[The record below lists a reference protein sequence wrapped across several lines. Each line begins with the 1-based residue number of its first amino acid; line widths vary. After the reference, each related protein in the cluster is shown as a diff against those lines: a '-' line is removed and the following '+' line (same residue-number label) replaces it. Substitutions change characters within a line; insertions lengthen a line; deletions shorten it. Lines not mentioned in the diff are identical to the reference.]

1 MQVIDFFL
9 IVLPLGMI
17 VITLIGVVLFIARR
31 EDIKQK
37 KIKHS
42 IEKFSKEKEKKHV
55 DFRNEQ
61 TELDRMLKSSVL
73 DQETYERL
81 SLIVKMNE
89 KDLDETIGALISIEN
104 EKKTRKK
111 EPVVSPPKVELEEE
125 LVEVFEDSPSIM
137 DNIEKPVENVTA
149 KPIMVK
155 KSKNKHV
162 RKKNLKSSAFKNSKK
177 KRLKKFSSNPF
188 IILFDK
194 HVEPEQKIVKRK
206 NH

>member
-1 MQVIDFFL
+1 M
-9 IVLPLGMI
+9 GMI